1 MPIKTTKLRDIP
13 DEHLRA
19 IGLVSLH
26 WSAFETMIF
35 RMIWLFS
42 GMSVEDCR
50 ALVTHMSFPQRID
63 ALVTM
68 VGLVAP
74 DSPEHKAL
82 AKFAENEIKK
92 KLSAKRASIVH
103 LDWWPDDLVPSHIKG
118 KLYKA
123 RGSLKEESLRMSE
136 ADILA
141 IAEEIRAQTSEFVG
155 LVAEITPNQLLK
167 LNLTGAALKDH
178 GPKDS

>member
-1 MPIKTTKLRDIP
+1 MTARQGFYL
-13 DEHLRA
+13 
-19 IGLVSLH
+19 
-26 WSAFETMIF
+26 
-35 RMIWLFS
+35 
-42 GMSVEDCR
+42 
-50 ALVTHMSFPQRID
+50 ALVGLLTMVLCAVVGFSFPDLGTDSILVPLGV
-63 ALVTM
+63 AGYVVTM

-141 IAEEIRAQTSEFVG
+141 IAEEIRAQSSEFVG
-155 LVAEITPNQLLK
+155 LIAEITPNQLLK

>member
-1 MPIKTTKLRDIP
+1 M
-13 DEHLRA
+13 
-19 IGLVSLH
+19 GLM
-26 WSAFETMIF
+26 AT
-35 RMIWLFS
+35 
-42 GMSVEDCR
+42 
-50 ALVTHMSFPQRID
+50 
-63 ALVTM
+63 
-68 VGLVAP
+68 LVALTLGLLIQ
-74 DSPEHKAL
+74 SAARYRATVET
-82 AKFAENEIKK
+82 EYR
-92 KLSAKRASIVH
+92 LSLASIVH

-141 IAEEIRAQTSEFVG
+141 IAEEIRAQSSEFVG
-155 LVAEITPNQLLK
+155 LIAEITPNQLLK